1 MKKNKIIYNNEI
13 DLNALFKIFW
23 NGKIK
28 ILLITIISFLI
39 GLGYSYQIPNIYLNK
54 LTINKTTNNELVE
67 FNSILKFI
75 QSNQSN
81 QSTKILLD
89 RSRSNILDRFIQEL
103 KDVNKIR
110 KKILNSSTEDQ
121 KVDSINKYANLI
133 KIVGPNDKE
142 GNYTLNFE
150 WNNPDEAKKILQ
162 DILTL
167 VLNRLD
173 NLFLKE
179 LKKSLEI
186 EKKYILVQDSIR
198 TEYLIEQSLIAKELQ
213 ILDNQIDA
221 VNLSQSSV
229 LFNIN
234 TSGLAYYLR
243 GSKAIDKEIEL
254 IKKRDYQKFKF
265 IEKEINSLKETNI
278 QWVHYN
284 IHSMNSKL
292 LKDTRSILVTSILF
306 GLMVGIFYV
315 FISNAIKFT
324 ASKK

>member
-1 MKKNKIIYNNEI
+1 MKKNNIIYNNEI

-39 GLGYSYQIPNIYLNK
+39 GIGYSYQIPNIYLNK

>member
-186 EKKYILVQDSIR
+186 EKKYILAQDSIR

>member
-121 KVDSINKYANLI
+121 KVDSINKYANFI

>member
-89 RSRSNILDRFIQEL
+89 RSNILDRFIQEL

-121 KVDSINKYANLI
+121 KVDSINKYANSI

-213 ILDNQIDA
+213 IVDNQIDA

>member
-173 NLFLKE
+173 NLF
-179 LKKSLEI
+179 
-186 EKKYILVQDSIR
+186 
-198 TEYLIEQSLIAKELQ
+198 
-213 ILDNQIDA
+213 
-221 VNLSQSSV
+221 
-229 LFNIN
+229 
-234 TSGLAYYLR
+234 
-243 GSKAIDKEIEL
+243 
-254 IKKRDYQKFKF
+254 
-265 IEKEINSLKETNI
+265 
-278 QWVHYN
+278 
-284 IHSMNSKL
+284 
-292 LKDTRSILVTSILF
+292 
-306 GLMVGIFYV
+306 
-315 FISNAIKFT
+315 
-324 ASKK
+324 

>member
-1 MKKNKIIYNNEI
+1 
-13 DLNALFKIFW
+13 
-23 NGKIK
+23 
-28 ILLITIISFLI
+28 
-39 GLGYSYQIPNIYLNK
+39 GYSYQIPNIYLNK

-67 FNSILKFI
+67 FNSIVEFI

-81 QSTKILLD
+81 QSNKILLD
-89 RSRSNILDRFIQEL
+89 RSNILDRFIQEL

-121 KVDSINKYANLI
+121 KVDSINKYANSI